1 MTDNLIPTRAQ
12 MLNVKPKVLAARSL
26 KTLASIR
33 KQFPNLAAPWAD
45 IDNTVC
51 MRADQ
56 LLAEFESFERY
67 VKSAID
73 YLNEVPS

>member
-1 MTDNLIPTRAQ
+1 MADNLTPSRAQ

-33 KQFPNLAAPWAD
+33 KQLPNLAAPWAE

-51 MRADQ
+51 MRVDQ
-56 LLAEFESFERY
+56 LMEEFDSFERY